1 MQSHSIRQAYLD
13 YFKQEGHTIVDSSSL
28 VPDNDP
34 TLLFTNSGMVQFKEA
49 FALREDRGYTRAAS
63 CQRCIRAGGK
73 HNDLDNVGYTAR
85 HHTFFEMLGNFS
97 FGDYFKSEAIRFSWE
112 FLTQVL
118 KLPKDK
124 LWVTIH
130 DSDDEAWDIWVNEI
144 GFDPDRMSRMGD
156 KDNFWTMGDTG
167 PCGPC
172 SEIFFD
178 HGDSVPGGPPG
189 SPDDDLDRYIE
200 IWNLVFTQ
208 YDRQADGELIP
219 LPSPCVDTGM
229 GLERLA
235 AVMQDVH
242 NNYDTDLFQPIIRAA
257 AQRLLVEDIEHPSLK
272 VIADHLRSAVF
283 LITDGV
289 LPSNE
294 GRGYVM
300 RRIIRRALRH
310 GHALGATEPFFCELV
325 QTLAETMQH
334 AYPFV
339 SEMREQI
346 ERVLRKEE
354 EQFQLTLD
362 QGMRILEDALEALED
377 ETIPGEV
384 VFKLYDTYGFP
395 TDLTGDIARE
405 RGLQLDMAGFEAAM
419 EAQRERARSASR
431 FSAAEDQ
438 DLTFEGTSAFNGY
451 NALSQQ
457 AEVVALFK
465 EGTAEQSLNVGDEG
479 YMVLDTTPFY
489 AESGGQ
495 VGDTG
500 MIAAN
505 GVQVRVL
512 DTVKSG
518 ETHLHRVM
526 VEEGT
531 LEVGLQ
537 CDADVE
543 ASRRAATARHHSA
556 THLLHA
562 ALREV
567 LGTHVNQRGSLVD
580 DEKLRFD
587 FSHFEAVTDE
597 ELSQIEQRV
606 NEEILRNT
614 EVVTEEMA
622 IEAAREKGAM
632 ALFGEKYSQSVRVL
646 TMGDGFSI
654 ELCGGTHV
662 QRTGDIGLFKIVSE
676 QGIASGV
683 RRIEA
688 ISGLRAASWVN
699 EMEGQLV
706 ALGRQLKTDPAQLSQ
721 RIDAMVENQ
730 RRLEKELADL
740 NARLLSG
747 GSSETEVQ
755 EIAGISLIA
764 KRVEGADPKSLP
776 DAVDKMKNKLGSGVV
791 VLASVQGGRIALIAG
806 VTQDL
811 TDRLDAGQIVN
822 HVAQQVGG
830 KGGGRKDLAR
840 AGGDQVDQL
849 DGAPRIGCRFRRKS
863 TGVMIQ
869 SR

>member
-144 GFDPDRMSRMGD
+144 GFDPNRMSRMGD

-362 QGMRILEDALEALED
+362 QGMRILEDALAGLGD

-405 RGLQLDMAGFEAAM
+405 RGLQLDMEGFEAAM
-419 EAQRERARSASR
+419 EAQRARARSASR

-438 DLTFEGTSAFNGY
+438 DLTFEGTSTFNGY

-479 YMVLDTTPFY
+479 YMVLNATPFY

-500 MIAAN
+500 MVAAN

-512 DTVKSG
+512 DTIKSG

-543 ASRRAATARHHSA
+543 ATRRAATARHHSA

-646 TMGDGFSI
+646 TMGEGFSI

-747 GSSETEVQ
+747 GSSEAEVQ
-755 EIAGISLIA
+755 EVAGISLIA

-840 AGGDQVDQL
+840 AGGDQVDEL
-849 DGAPRIGCRFRRKS
+849 DGALESVVGFVEKAL
-863 TGVMIQ
+863 V
-869 SR
+869 

>member
-144 GFDPDRMSRMGD
+144 GFDPNRMSRMGD

-362 QGMRILEDALEALED
+362 QGMRILEDALAGLGD

-405 RGLQLDMAGFEAAM
+405 RGLQLDMEGFEAAM
-419 EAQRERARSASR
+419 EAQRARARSASR

-438 DLTFEGTSAFNGY
+438 DLTFEGTSTFNGY

-479 YMVLDTTPFY
+479 YMVLNATPFY

-500 MIAAN
+500 MVAAN

-512 DTVKSG
+512 DTIKSG

-543 ASRRAATARHHSA
+543 ATRRAATARHHSA

-597 ELSQIEQRV
+597 ELGQIEQRV

-706 ALGRQLKTDPAQLSQ
+706 ALSRQLKTDPAQLSQ

-840 AGGDQVDQL
+840 AGGDQVDRL
-849 DGAPRIGCRFRRKS
+849 DGALESVIGFVEKAL
-863 TGVMIQ
+863 V
-869 SR
+869 

>member
-144 GFDPDRMSRMGD
+144 GFDPNRMSRMGD

-362 QGMRILEDALEALED
+362 QGMRILEDALAGLGD

-405 RGLQLDMAGFEAAM
+405 RGLQLDMEGFEAAM
-419 EAQRERARSASR
+419 EAQRARARSASR

-438 DLTFEGTSAFNGY
+438 DLTFEGTSTFNGY

-465 EGTAEQSLNVGDEG
+465 EGAAEQSLNVGDEG
-479 YMVLDTTPFY
+479 YMVLNATPFY

-500 MIAAN
+500 MVAAN

-512 DTVKSG
+512 DTIKSG

-543 ASRRAATARHHSA
+543 ATRRAATARHHSA

-646 TMGDGFSI
+646 TMGEGFSI

-747 GSSETEVQ
+747 GSSETEV
-755 EIAGISLIA
+755 EEVAGISLIA

-840 AGGDQVDQL
+840 AGGDQVDEL
-849 DGAPRIGCRFRRKS
+849 DGALESVVGFVEKAL
-863 TGVMIQ
+863 V
-869 SR
+869 

>member
-362 QGMRILEDALEALED
+362 QGMRILEDALATLED

-405 RGLQLDMAGFEAAM
+405 RGLQLDMEGFEAAM
-419 EAQRERARSASR
+419 EAQRERARAASR

-438 DLTFEGTSAFNGY
+438 DLTFEGTSTFNGY

-479 YMVLDTTPFY
+479 YMVLNATPFY

-500 MIAAN
+500 RVAAN

-512 DTVKSG
+512 DTIKSG

-543 ASRRAATARHHSA
+543 ATRRAATARHHSA

-597 ELSQIEQRV
+597 ELNQIEQRV

-646 TMGDGFSI
+646 TMGEGFSI

-688 ISGLRAASWVN
+688 ISGLRAASWVKDI
-699 EMEGQLV
+699 EGQLV

-747 GSSETEVQ
+747 GSSETEVR
-755 EIAGISLIA
+755 EVAGISLIA
-764 KRVEGADPKSLP
+764 KRIEGADPKSLP

-791 VLASVQGGRIALIAG
+791 VLASVQGGRIALIVG

-849 DGAPRIGCRFRRKS
+849 DGALESVVGFVEKAL
-863 TGVMIQ
+863 V
-869 SR
+869 

>member
-130 DSDDEAWDIWVNEI
+130 DSDDEAWDIWVNEV

-362 QGMRILEDALEALED
+362 QGMRILEDALAGLGD

-405 RGLQLDMAGFEAAM
+405 RGLQLDMEGFEAAM
-419 EAQRERARSASR
+419 EAQRSRARSASR

-438 DLTFEGTSAFNGY
+438 DLTFEGTSTFNGY

-457 AEVVALFK
+457 AEVLALFK

-479 YMVLDTTPFY
+479 YMVLNATPFY

-500 MIAAN
+500 MVAAS

-512 DTVKSG
+512 DTIKSG

-543 ASRRAATARHHSA
+543 AIRRAATARHHSA

-646 TMGDGFSI
+646 TMGEGFSI

-747 GSSETEVQ
+747 GSSETEV
-755 EIAGISLIA
+755 EEVAGISLIA

-840 AGGDQVDQL
+840 AGGDQVDEL
-849 DGAPRIGCRFRRKS
+849 DGALESVVGFVEKAL
-863 TGVMIQ
+863 V
-869 SR
+869 

>member
-144 GFDPDRMSRMGD
+144 GFDPNCMSRMGD

-362 QGMRILEDALEALED
+362 QGMRILEDALAGLGD

-405 RGLQLDMAGFEAAM
+405 RGLQLDMEGFEAAM
-419 EAQRERARSASR
+419 EAQRARARSASR

-438 DLTFEGTSAFNGY
+438 DLTFEGTSTFNGY

-465 EGTAEQSLNVGDEG
+465 EGAAEQSLNVGDEG
-479 YMVLDTTPFY
+479 YMVLNATPFY

-500 MIAAN
+500 MVAAN

-512 DTVKSG
+512 DTIKSG

-543 ASRRAATARHHSA
+543 ATRRAATARHHSA

-646 TMGDGFSI
+646 TMGEGFSI

-747 GSSETEVQ
+747 GSSETEV
-755 EIAGISLIA
+755 EEVAGISLIA

-840 AGGDQVDQL
+840 AGGDQVDEL
-849 DGAPRIGCRFRRKS
+849 DGALESVVGFVEKAL
-863 TGVMIQ
+863 V
-869 SR
+869 

>member
-339 SEMREQI
+339 SEMQEQI

-362 QGMRILEDALEALED
+362 QGMRILEDALARLGD

-395 TDLTGDIARE
+395 TDLTGDLARE

-431 FSAAEDQ
+431 FSAAEDR
-438 DLTFEGTSAFNGY
+438 DLTFEGTSTFNGY

-465 EGTAEQSLNVGDEG
+465 EGTAESSLDVGDEG
-479 YMVLDTTPFY
+479 YMVLDATPFY
-489 AESGGQ
+489 AQSGGQ

-500 MIAAN
+500 MVAAN

-543 ASRRAATARHHSA
+543 ATRRAATARHHSA

-606 NEEILRNT
+606 NEEILCNT

-688 ISGLRAASWVN
+688 ISGLRAASWVKDI
-699 EMEGQLV
+699 EGQLV
-706 ALGRQLKTDPAQLSQ
+706 ALSRQLKTDPAQLSQ

-747 GSSETEVQ
+747 GSSETDVQ
-755 EIAGISLIA
+755 EVAGISLIA

-840 AGGDQVDQL
+840 AGGDQVDEL
-849 DGAPRIGCRFRRKS
+849 DGALESVVGFVEKAL
-863 TGVMIQ
+863 V
-869 SR
+869 

>member
-144 GFDPDRMSRMGD
+144 GFDPNRMSRMGD

-362 QGMRILEDALEALED
+362 QGMRILEDALAGLGD

-405 RGLQLDMAGFEAAM
+405 RGLQLDMEGFEAAM
-419 EAQRERARSASR
+419 EAQRARARSASR

-438 DLTFEGTSAFNGY
+438 DLTFEGTSTFNGY

-465 EGTAEQSLNVGDEG
+465 EGAAEQSLNVGDEG
-479 YMVLDTTPFY
+479 YMVLNATPFY

-500 MIAAN
+500 MVAAN

-512 DTVKSG
+512 DTIKSG

-543 ASRRAATARHHSA
+543 ATRRAATARHHSA

-646 TMGDGFSI
+646 TMGEGFSI

-699 EMEGQLV
+699 EMEGQLL

-747 GSSETEVQ
+747 GSSETEV
-755 EIAGISLIA
+755 EEVAGISLIA

-840 AGGDQVDQL
+840 AGGDQVDEL
-849 DGAPRIGCRFRRKS
+849 DGALKS
-863 TGVMIQ
+863 VVGFVEKALV
-869 SR
+869 

>member
-144 GFDPDRMSRMGD
+144 GFDPNRMSRMGD

-362 QGMRILEDALEALED
+362 QGMRILEDALAGLGD

-405 RGLQLDMAGFEAAM
+405 RGLQLDMEGFEAAM
-419 EAQRERARSASR
+419 EAQRARARSASR

-438 DLTFEGTSAFNGY
+438 DLTFEGTSTFNGY

-479 YMVLDTTPFY
+479 YMVLNATPFY

-500 MIAAN
+500 MVAAN

-512 DTVKSG
+512 DTIKSG

-543 ASRRAATARHHSA
+543 ATRRAATARHHSA

-646 TMGDGFSI
+646 TMGEGFSI

-688 ISGLRAASWVN
+688 ISGLRAASWVKDI
-699 EMEGQLV
+699 EGQLV

-747 GSSETEVQ
+747 GSSETEV
-755 EIAGISLIA
+755 EEVAGISLIA

-840 AGGDQVDQL
+840 AGGDQVDEL
-849 DGAPRIGCRFRRKS
+849 DGALESVVGFVEKAL
-863 TGVMIQ
+863 V
-869 SR
+869 

>member
-112 FLTQVL
+112 FLTQVC

-208 YDRQADGELIP
+208 YDRRADGELIP

-235 AVMQDVH
+235 AVMQDAH

-339 SEMREQI
+339 SEMQEQI

-362 QGMRILEDALEALED
+362 QGMRILEDALEALQD

-405 RGLQLDMAGFEAAM
+405 RGLQLDMAGVEAAI

-431 FSAAEDQ
+431 FSAAEDR
-438 DLTFEGTSAFNGY
+438 DLTFEGTSTFNGY
-451 NALSQQ
+451 SALSQQ

-479 YMVLDTTPFY
+479 YMVLNATPFY

-500 MIAAN
+500 MVAAN
-505 GVQVRVL
+505 GVKVRVL
-512 DTVKSG
+512 DTIKSG
-518 ETHLHRVM
+518 EAHLHRVM

-543 ASRRAATARHHSA
+543 ATRRAATARHHSA

-622 IEAAREKGAM
+622 LEAAREKGAM

-688 ISGLRAASWVN
+688 ISGLRAASWVKDI
-699 EMEGQLV
+699 EGQLV
-706 ALGRQLKTDPAQLSQ
+706 ALSRQLKTDPAQLSQ

-747 GSSETEVQ
+747 GSSETDVQ
-755 EIAGISLIA
+755 EVAGISLIA

-776 DAVDKMKNKLGSGVV
+776 DAVDKMKNKLRSGVV

-811 TDRLDAGQIVN
+811 TERLDAGQIVN

-840 AGGDQVDQL
+840 AGGDQVDEL
-849 DGAPRIGCRFRRKS
+849 DGALESVVGFVEKAL
-863 TGVMIQ
+863 V
-869 SR
+869 

>member
-144 GFDPDRMSRMGD
+144 GFDPNRMSRMGD

-362 QGMRILEDALEALED
+362 QGMRILEDALAGLGD

-405 RGLQLDMAGFEAAM
+405 RGLQLDMEGFEAAM
-419 EAQRERARSASR
+419 EAQRARARSASR

-438 DLTFEGTSAFNGY
+438 DLTFEGTSTFNGY

-457 AEVVALFK
+457 AEVLALFK

-479 YMVLDTTPFY
+479 YMVLNATPFY

-500 MIAAN
+500 MVAAN

-512 DTVKSG
+512 DTIKSG

-543 ASRRAATARHHSA
+543 ATRRAATARHHSA

-646 TMGDGFSI
+646 TMGEGFSI

-747 GSSETEVQ
+747 GSSETEV
-755 EIAGISLIA
+755 EEVAGISLIA

-840 AGGDQVDQL
+840 AGGDQVDEL
-849 DGAPRIGCRFRRKS
+849 DGALESVVGFVEKAL
-863 TGVMIQ
+863 V
-869 SR
+869 

>member
-362 QGMRILEDALEALED
+362 QGMRILEDALAALED

-405 RGLQLDMAGFEAAM
+405 RGLQLDMEGFEAAM

-438 DLTFEGTSAFNGY
+438 DLTFEGTSTFNGY

-479 YMVLDTTPFY
+479 YMVLNATPFY

-500 MIAAN
+500 RVAAN

-512 DTVKSG
+512 DTIKSG

-543 ASRRAATARHHSA
+543 ATRRAATARHHSA

-597 ELSQIEQRV
+597 ELNQIEQRV

-646 TMGDGFSI
+646 TMGEGFSI

-699 EMEGQLV
+699 EMEGQLL

-747 GSSETEVQ
+747 GSSETEVR
-755 EIAGISLIA
+755 EVAGISLIA
-764 KRVEGADPKSLP
+764 KRIEGADPKSLP

-791 VLASVQGGRIALIAG
+791 VLASVQGGRIALIVG

-849 DGAPRIGCRFRRKS
+849 DGALESVVGFVQKAL
-863 TGVMIQ
+863 V
-869 SR
+869 

>member
-362 QGMRILEDALEALED
+362 QGMRILEDALAALED

-405 RGLQLDMAGFEAAM
+405 RGLQLDMEGFEAAM

-438 DLTFEGTSAFNGY
+438 DLTFEGTSTFNGY

-479 YMVLDTTPFY
+479 YMVLNATPFY

-500 MIAAN
+500 RVAAN

-512 DTVKSG
+512 DTIKSG

-543 ASRRAATARHHSA
+543 ATRRAATARHHSA

-597 ELSQIEQRV
+597 ELNQIEQRV

-646 TMGDGFSI
+646 TMGEGFSI

-688 ISGLRAASWVN
+688 ISGLRAASWVKDI
-699 EMEGQLV
+699 EGQLV

-755 EIAGISLIA
+755 EVAGISLIA

-840 AGGDQVDQL
+840 AGGDQVDEL
-849 DGAPRIGCRFRRKS
+849 DGALESVVGFVEKAL
-863 TGVMIQ
+863 V
-869 SR
+869 

>member
-130 DSDDEAWDIWVNEI
+130 DSDDEAWDIWVNEV

-242 NNYDTDLFQPIIRAA
+242 NNYDTDLFQPIIRVA

-362 QGMRILEDALEALED
+362 QGMRILEDALAGLGD

-405 RGLQLDMAGFEAAM
+405 RGLQLDMEGFEAAM
-419 EAQRERARSASR
+419 EAQRARARSASR

-438 DLTFEGTSAFNGY
+438 DLTFEGTSTFNGY

-457 AEVVALFK
+457 AEVLALFK

-479 YMVLDTTPFY
+479 YMVLNATPFY

-500 MIAAN
+500 MVAAN

-512 DTVKSG
+512 DTIKSG

-543 ASRRAATARHHSA
+543 AIRRAATARHHSA

-646 TMGDGFSI
+646 TMGEGFSI

-688 ISGLRAASWVN
+688 ISGLRAASWVKDI
-699 EMEGQLV
+699 EGQLV

-747 GSSETEVQ
+747 GSSEAEVQ
-755 EIAGISLIA
+755 EVAGISLIA

-840 AGGDQVDQL
+840 AGGDQVDEL
-849 DGAPRIGCRFRRKS
+849 DGALESVVGFVEKAL
-863 TGVMIQ
+863 V
-869 SR
+869 

>member
-362 QGMRILEDALEALED
+362 QGMRILEDALAALED

-405 RGLQLDMAGFEAAM
+405 RGLQLDMEGFEAAM
-419 EAQRERARSASR
+419 EAQRARARSASR

-438 DLTFEGTSAFNGY
+438 DLTFEGTSTFNGY

-479 YMVLDTTPFY
+479 YMVLNATPFY

-500 MIAAN
+500 RVAAN

-512 DTVKSG
+512 DTIKSG

-543 ASRRAATARHHSA
+543 ATRRAATARHHSA

-597 ELSQIEQRV
+597 ELNQIEQRV

-614 EVVTEEMA
+614 EVVTEEMG

-646 TMGDGFSI
+646 TMGEGFSI

-699 EMEGQLV
+699 EMEGQLL

-755 EIAGISLIA
+755 EVAGISLIA
-764 KRVEGADPKSLP
+764 KRIEGADPKSLP

-791 VLASVQGGRIALIAG
+791 VLASVQGGRIALIVG

-849 DGAPRIGCRFRRKS
+849 DGALESVVGFVEKAL
-863 TGVMIQ
+863 V
-869 SR
+869 

>member
-362 QGMRILEDALEALED
+362 QGMRILEDALAGLGD

-438 DLTFEGTSAFNGY
+438 DLTFEGTSTFNGY

-479 YMVLDTTPFY
+479 YMVLNATPFY

-500 MIAAN
+500 MVAAN

-543 ASRRAATARHHSA
+543 ATRRAATARHHSA

-606 NEEILRNT
+606 NEEILRNS

-688 ISGLRAASWVN
+688 ISGLRAASWVKDI
-699 EMEGQLV
+699 EGQLV
-706 ALGRQLKTDPAQLSQ
+706 ALSRQLKTDPAQLSQ

-747 GSSETEVQ
+747 GSSETDVQ
-755 EIAGISLIA
+755 EVAGISLIA

-840 AGGDQVDQL
+840 AGGDQVDEL
-849 DGAPRIGCRFRRKS
+849 DGALESVVGFVEKAL
-863 TGVMIQ
+863 V
-869 SR
+869 

>member
-362 QGMRILEDALEALED
+362 QGMRILEDALAALED

-405 RGLQLDMAGFEAAM
+405 RGLQLDMEGFEAAM
-419 EAQRERARSASR
+419 EAQRERARAASR

-438 DLTFEGTSAFNGY
+438 DLTFEGTSTFNGY

-479 YMVLDTTPFY
+479 YMVLNATPFY

-500 MIAAN
+500 RVAAN

-512 DTVKSG
+512 DTIKSG
-518 ETHLHRVM
+518 ETHLHHVM

-543 ASRRAATARHHSA
+543 ATRRAATARHHSA

-597 ELSQIEQRV
+597 ELNQIEQRV

-646 TMGDGFSI
+646 TMGEGFSI

-699 EMEGQLV
+699 EMEGQLL

-721 RIDAMVENQ
+721 RIDAMLENQ

-755 EIAGISLIA
+755 EVAGISLIA

-776 DAVDKMKNKLGSGVV
+776 DAVDKMKNKLGSGVA
-791 VLASVQGGRIALIAG
+791 VLASVQGGRIALIVG

-849 DGAPRIGCRFRRKS
+849 DGALESVVGFVEKAL
-863 TGVMIQ
+863 V
-869 SR
+869 

>member
-339 SEMREQI
+339 SEMREQV

-362 QGMRILEDALEALED
+362 QGMRILEDALAGLGD

-405 RGLQLDMAGFEAAM
+405 RGLQLDMEGFEAAM
-419 EAQRERARSASR
+419 EAQRARARSASR

-438 DLTFEGTSAFNGY
+438 DLTFEGTSTFNGY

-479 YMVLDTTPFY
+479 YMVLNATPFY

-500 MIAAN
+500 RVAAN

-512 DTVKSG
+512 DTIKSG

-543 ASRRAATARHHSA
+543 ATRRAATARHHSA

-597 ELSQIEQRV
+597 ELNQIEQRV

-646 TMGDGFSI
+646 TMGEGFSI

-688 ISGLRAASWVN
+688 ISGLRAASWVKDI
-699 EMEGQLV
+699 EGQLV

-755 EIAGISLIA
+755 EVAGISLIA

-776 DAVDKMKNKLGSGVV
+776 DAVDKMKNKLGSGVA

-849 DGAPRIGCRFRRKS
+849 DGALESVVGFVEKAL
-863 TGVMIQ
+863 V
-869 SR
+869 

>member
-362 QGMRILEDALEALED
+362 QGMRILEDALAALED

-405 RGLQLDMAGFEAAM
+405 RGLQLDMEGFEAAM

-438 DLTFEGTSAFNGY
+438 DLTFEGTSTFNGY

-479 YMVLDTTPFY
+479 YMVLNATPFY

-500 MIAAN
+500 RVAAN

-512 DTVKSG
+512 DTIKSG

-543 ASRRAATARHHSA
+543 ATRRAATARHHSA

-597 ELSQIEQRV
+597 ELNQIEQRV

-646 TMGDGFSI
+646 TMGEGFSI

-699 EMEGQLV
+699 EMEGQLL

-755 EIAGISLIA
+755 EVAGISLIA
-764 KRVEGADPKSLP
+764 KRIEGADPKSLP

-791 VLASVQGGRIALIAG
+791 VLASVQGGRIALIVG

-849 DGAPRIGCRFRRKS
+849 DGALESVVGFVEKAL
-863 TGVMIQ
+863 V
-869 SR
+869 

>member
-144 GFDPDRMSRMGD
+144 GFDPNRMSRMGD

-339 SEMREQI
+339 SEMREQL

-362 QGMRILEDALEALED
+362 QGMRILEDALAGLGD

-405 RGLQLDMAGFEAAM
+405 RGLQLDMEGFEAAM
-419 EAQRERARSASR
+419 EAQRARARSASR

-438 DLTFEGTSAFNGY
+438 DLTFEGTSTFNGY

-465 EGTAEQSLNVGDEG
+465 EGAAEQSLNVGDEG
-479 YMVLDTTPFY
+479 YMVLNATPFY

-500 MIAAN
+500 MVAAN

-512 DTVKSG
+512 DTIKSG

-543 ASRRAATARHHSA
+543 ATRRAATARHHSA

-646 TMGDGFSI
+646 TMGEGFSI

-699 EMEGQLV
+699 EMEGQLL

-747 GSSETEVQ
+747 GSSETEV
-755 EIAGISLIA
+755 EEVAGISLIA

-840 AGGDQVDQL
+840 AGGDQVDEL
-849 DGAPRIGCRFRRKS
+849 DGALESVVGFVEKAL
-863 TGVMIQ
+863 V
-869 SR
+869 

>member
-272 VIADHLRSAVF
+272 VIADHLRSAVC

-362 QGMRILEDALEALED
+362 QGMRILEDALAALED

-405 RGLQLDMAGFEAAM
+405 RGLQLDMEGFEAAM

-438 DLTFEGTSAFNGY
+438 DLTFEGTSTFNGY

-479 YMVLDTTPFY
+479 YMVLNATPFY

-500 MIAAN
+500 RVAAN

-512 DTVKSG
+512 DTIKSG

-543 ASRRAATARHHSA
+543 ATRRAATARHHSA

-597 ELSQIEQRV
+597 ELNQIEQRV

-646 TMGDGFSI
+646 TMGEGFSI

-699 EMEGQLV
+699 EMEGQLL

-755 EIAGISLIA
+755 EVAGISLIA

-776 DAVDKMKNKLGSGVV
+776 DAVDKMKNKLGSGVA

-849 DGAPRIGCRFRRKS
+849 DGALESVVGFVEKAL
-863 TGVMIQ
+863 V
-869 SR
+869 

>member
-1 MQSHSIRQAYLD
+1 
-13 YFKQEGHTIVDSSSL
+13 
-28 VPDNDP
+28 
-34 TLLFTNSGMVQFKEA
+34 
-49 FALREDRGYTRAAS
+49 
-63 CQRCIRAGGK
+63 
-73 HNDLDNVGYTAR
+73 
-85 HHTFFEMLGNFS
+85 
-97 FGDYFKSEAIRFSWE
+97 
-112 FLTQVL
+112 
-118 KLPKDK
+118 
-124 LWVTIH
+124 
-130 DSDDEAWDIWVNEI
+130 
-144 GFDPDRMSRMGD
+144 
-156 KDNFWTMGDTG
+156 
-167 PCGPC
+167 
-172 SEIFFD
+172 
-178 HGDSVPGGPPG
+178 
-189 SPDDDLDRYIE
+189 
-200 IWNLVFTQ
+200 
-208 YDRQADGELIP
+208 
-219 LPSPCVDTGM
+219 
-229 GLERLA
+229 
-235 AVMQDVH
+235 
-242 NNYDTDLFQPIIRAA
+242 
-257 AQRLLVEDIEHPSLK
+257 
-272 VIADHLRSAVF
+272 
-283 LITDGV
+283 
-289 LPSNE
+289 
-294 GRGYVM
+294 
-300 RRIIRRALRH
+300 
-310 GHALGATEPFFCELV
+310 
-325 QTLAETMQH
+325 
-334 AYPFV
+334 
-339 SEMREQI
+339 
-346 ERVLRKEE
+346 
-354 EQFQLTLD
+354 
-362 QGMRILEDALEALED
+362 
-377 ETIPGEV
+377 
-384 VFKLYDTYGFP
+384 
-395 TDLTGDIARE
+395 
-405 RGLQLDMAGFEAAM
+405 
-419 EAQRERARSASR
+419 
-431 FSAAEDQ
+431 
-438 DLTFEGTSAFNGY
+438 
-451 NALSQQ
+451 
-457 AEVVALFK
+457 
-465 EGTAEQSLNVGDEG
+465 
-479 YMVLDTTPFY
+479 
-489 AESGGQ
+489 
-495 VGDTG
+495 

-531 LEVGLQ
+531 LEVGQQ

-543 ASRRAATARHHSA
+543 PSRRVATARHHSA

-597 ELSQIEQRV
+597 EISQIEQRV

-614 EVVTEEMA
+614 EVDTEEMA

-764 KRVEGADPKSLP
+764 KRVEGVDPKSLP

-822 HVAQQVGG
+822 HVAQRVGG

-840 AGGDQVDQL
+840 AGGDQIDEL
-849 DGAPRIGCRFRRKS
+849 DGALESIVGFVEKAL
-863 TGVMIQ
+863 V
-869 SR
+869 

>member
-362 QGMRILEDALEALED
+362 QGMRILEDALATLED

-405 RGLQLDMAGFEAAM
+405 RGLQLDMEGFEAAM

-438 DLTFEGTSAFNGY
+438 DLTFEGTSTFNGY

-479 YMVLDTTPFY
+479 YMVLNATPFY

-500 MIAAN
+500 RVAAN

-512 DTVKSG
+512 DTIKSG

-543 ASRRAATARHHSA
+543 ATRRAATARHHSA

-597 ELSQIEQRV
+597 ELNQIEQRV

-646 TMGDGFSI
+646 TMGEGFSI

-688 ISGLRAASWVN
+688 ISGLRAASWVKDI
-699 EMEGQLV
+699 EGQLV

-755 EIAGISLIA
+755 EVAGISLIA

-840 AGGDQVDQL
+840 AGGDQVDEL
-849 DGAPRIGCRFRRKS
+849 DGALESVVGFVEKAL
-863 TGVMIQ
+863 V
-869 SR
+869 

>member
-362 QGMRILEDALEALED
+362 QGMRILEDALAALED

-395 TDLTGDIARE
+395 IDLTGDIARE
-405 RGLQLDMAGFEAAM
+405 RGLQLDMEGFEAAM
-419 EAQRERARSASR
+419 EAQRARARSASR
-431 FSAAEDQ
+431 FSATEDH
-438 DLTFEGTSAFNGY
+438 DLTFEGTSTFNGY

-479 YMVLDTTPFY
+479 YMVLNATPFY

-500 MIAAN
+500 RVAAS

-512 DTVKSG
+512 DTIKSG

-543 ASRRAATARHHSA
+543 ATRRAATARHHSA

-597 ELSQIEQRV
+597 ELNQIEQRV

-614 EVVTEEMA
+614 EVVTEEMG

-646 TMGDGFSI
+646 TMGEGFSI

-699 EMEGQLV
+699 EMEGQLL

-755 EIAGISLIA
+755 EVAGISLIA
-764 KRVEGADPKSLP
+764 KRIEGADPKSLP

-791 VLASVQGGRIALIAG
+791 VLASVQGGRIALIVG

-849 DGAPRIGCRFRRKS
+849 DGALESVVGFVEKAL
-863 TGVMIQ
+863 V
-869 SR
+869 

>member
-362 QGMRILEDALEALED
+362 QGMRILEDALAALED

-405 RGLQLDMAGFEAAM
+405 RGLQLDMEGFEAAM

-438 DLTFEGTSAFNGY
+438 DLTFEGTSTFNGY

-479 YMVLDTTPFY
+479 YMVLNATPFY

-500 MIAAN
+500 RVAAN

-512 DTVKSG
+512 DTIKSG

-543 ASRRAATARHHSA
+543 ATRRAATARHHSA

-597 ELSQIEQRV
+597 ELNQIEQRV

-646 TMGDGFSI
+646 TMGEGFSI

-688 ISGLRAASWVN
+688 ISGLRAASWVKDI
-699 EMEGQLV
+699 EGQLV

-730 RRLEKELADL
+730 RRLEKKLADL

-747 GSSETEVQ
+747 GSSETEVR
-755 EIAGISLIA
+755 EVAGISLIA
-764 KRVEGADPKSLP
+764 KRIEGADPKSLP

-791 VLASVQGGRIALIAG
+791 VLASVQGGRIALIVG

-849 DGAPRIGCRFRRKS
+849 DGALESVVGFVEKAL
-863 TGVMIQ
+863 V
-869 SR
+869 

>member
-178 HGDSVPGGPPG
+178 HGESVPGGPPG
-189 SPDDDLDRYIE
+189 SPEDDLDRYIE

-257 AQRLLVEDIEHPSLK
+257 AQGLLVEDIEHPSLK

-362 QGMRILEDALEALED
+362 QGMRILEDALAGLGD

-405 RGLQLDMAGFEAAM
+405 RGLQLDMEGFEAAM
-419 EAQRERARSASR
+419 EAQRARARSASR

-438 DLTFEGTSAFNGY
+438 DLTFEGTSTFNGY
-451 NALSQQ
+451 SALSQQ
-457 AEVVALFK
+457 AKVVALFK

-479 YMVLDTTPFY
+479 YLVLDTTPFY

-543 ASRRAATARHHSA
+543 ATRRAATARHHSA

-587 FSHFEAVTDE
+587 FSHFEAVTVE

-622 IEAAREKGAM
+622 IEAARKKGAM

-646 TMGDGFSI
+646 TMGEGFSI

-747 GSSETEVQ
+747 GSSETEV
-755 EIAGISLIA
+755 EEVAGISLIA

-840 AGGDQVDQL
+840 AGGDQVDEL
-849 DGAPRIGCRFRRKS
+849 DGALESVVGFVEKAL
-863 TGVMIQ
+863 V
-869 SR
+869 

>member
-130 DSDDEAWDIWVNEI
+130 DSDDEAWDIWVNEV

-242 NNYDTDLFQPIIRAA
+242 NNYDTDLFQPIIRVA

-362 QGMRILEDALEALED
+362 QGMRILEDALAGLGD

-405 RGLQLDMAGFEAAM
+405 RGLQLDMEGFEAAM
-419 EAQRERARSASR
+419 EAQRARARSASR

-438 DLTFEGTSAFNGY
+438 DLTFEGTSTFNGY

-465 EGTAEQSLNVGDEG
+465 EGAAEQSLNVGDEG
-479 YMVLDTTPFY
+479 YMVLNATPFY

-500 MIAAN
+500 MVAAN

-512 DTVKSG
+512 DTIKSG

-543 ASRRAATARHHSA
+543 AIRRAATARHHSA

-646 TMGDGFSI
+646 TMGEGFSI

-688 ISGLRAASWVN
+688 ISGLRAASWVKDI
-699 EMEGQLV
+699 EGQLV

-747 GSSETEVQ
+747 GSSEAEVQ
-755 EIAGISLIA
+755 EVAGISLIA

-840 AGGDQVDQL
+840 AGGDQVDEL
-849 DGAPRIGCRFRRKS
+849 DGALESVVGFVEKAL
-863 TGVMIQ
+863 V
-869 SR
+869 

>member
-130 DSDDEAWDIWVNEI
+130 DSDDEAWDIWVNEV

-189 SPDDDLDRYIE
+189 SADDDLDRYIE

-362 QGMRILEDALEALED
+362 QGMRILEDALAALED

-395 TDLTGDIARE
+395 IDLTGDIARE
-405 RGLQLDMAGFEAAM
+405 RGLQLDMEGFEAAM
-419 EAQRERARSASR
+419 EAQRARARSASR

-438 DLTFEGTSAFNGY
+438 DLTFEGTSTFNGY

-479 YMVLDTTPFY
+479 YMVLNATPFY

-500 MIAAN
+500 RVAAN

-512 DTVKSG
+512 DTIKSG

-543 ASRRAATARHHSA
+543 ATRRAATARHHSA

-587 FSHFEAVTDE
+587 FSHFEAVTEE

-606 NEEILRNT
+606 NEEILRNS

-646 TMGDGFSI
+646 TMGEGFSI

-699 EMEGQLV
+699 EMEGQLL

-755 EIAGISLIA
+755 EVAGISLIA
-764 KRVEGADPKSLP
+764 KRIEGADPKSLP

-791 VLASVQGGRIALIAG
+791 VLASVQGGRIALIVG

-849 DGAPRIGCRFRRKS
+849 DGALESVVGFVEKAL
-863 TGVMIQ
+863 V
-869 SR
+869 

>member
-178 HGDSVPGGPPG
+178 HGESVPGGPPG
-189 SPDDDLDRYIE
+189 SPEDDLDRYIE

-257 AQRLLVEDIEHPSLK
+257 AQGLLVEDIEHPSLK

-362 QGMRILEDALEALED
+362 QGMRILEDALEALQD

-438 DLTFEGTSAFNGY
+438 DLTYEGASAFNGY
-451 NALSQQ
+451 SALSQQ
-457 AEVVALFK
+457 AKVVALFR

-479 YMVLDTTPFY
+479 YLVLDTTPFY

-606 NEEILRNT
+606 NEEILGNT
-614 EVVTEEMA
+614 DVVTEEMA

-632 ALFGEKYSQSVRVL
+632 ALFGEKYSQKVRVL

-706 ALGRQLKTDPAQLSQ
+706 ALSRQLKTDPAQLSQ

-811 TDRLDAGQIVN
+811 TDRLDAGQVVN

-849 DGAPRIGCRFRRKS
+849 DGALESVIGFVEKAL
-863 TGVMIQ
+863 V
-869 SR
+869 

>member
-144 GFDPDRMSRMGD
+144 GFDPNRMSRMGD

-362 QGMRILEDALEALED
+362 QGMRILEDALAGLGD

-405 RGLQLDMAGFEAAM
+405 RGLQLDMEGFEAAM
-419 EAQRERARSASR
+419 EAQRARARSASR

-438 DLTFEGTSAFNGY
+438 DLTFEGTSTFNGY

-465 EGTAEQSLNVGDEG
+465 EGAAEQSLNVGDEG
-479 YMVLDTTPFY
+479 YMVLNATPFY

-500 MIAAN
+500 MVAAN

-512 DTVKSG
+512 DTIKSG

-543 ASRRAATARHHSA
+543 ATRRAATARHHSA

-614 EVVTEEMA
+614 EVVTEEME
-622 IEAAREKGAM
+622 IDAAREKGAM

-646 TMGDGFSI
+646 TMGEGFSI

-688 ISGLRAASWVN
+688 ISGLRAASWVKDI
-699 EMEGQLV
+699 EGQLV

-747 GSSETEVQ
+747 GSSETEV
-755 EIAGISLIA
+755 EEVAGISLIA

-840 AGGDQVDQL
+840 AGGDQVDEL
-849 DGAPRIGCRFRRKS
+849 DGALESVVGFVEKAL
-863 TGVMIQ
+863 V
-869 SR
+869 

>member
-144 GFDPDRMSRMGD
+144 GFDPNRMSRMGD

-362 QGMRILEDALEALED
+362 QGMRILEDALAGLGD
-377 ETIPGEV
+377 ETITGEV

-405 RGLQLDMAGFEAAM
+405 RGLQLDMEGFEAAM
-419 EAQRERARSASR
+419 EAQRARARSASR

-438 DLTFEGTSAFNGY
+438 DLTFEGTSTFNGY

-465 EGTAEQSLNVGDEG
+465 EGAAEQSLNVGDEG
-479 YMVLDTTPFY
+479 YMVLNATPFY

-500 MIAAN
+500 MVAAN

-512 DTVKSG
+512 DTIKSG

-543 ASRRAATARHHSA
+543 ATRRAATARHHSA

-646 TMGDGFSI
+646 TMGEGFSI

-747 GSSETEVQ
+747 GSSETEV
-755 EIAGISLIA
+755 EEVAGISLIA

-840 AGGDQVDQL
+840 AGGDQVDEL
-849 DGAPRIGCRFRRKS
+849 DGALKS
-863 TGVMIQ
+863 VVGFVEKALV
-869 SR
+869 

>member
-144 GFDPDRMSRMGD
+144 GFDPNRMSRMGD

-362 QGMRILEDALEALED
+362 QGMRILEDALAGLGD

-405 RGLQLDMAGFEAAM
+405 RGLQLDMEGFEAAM
-419 EAQRERARSASR
+419 EAQRARARSASR

-438 DLTFEGTSAFNGY
+438 DLTFEGTSTFNGY
-451 NALSQQ
+451 SALSQQ

-465 EGTAEQSLNVGDEG
+465 EGAAEQSLYVGDEG
-479 YMVLDTTPFY
+479 YMVLNATPFY

-500 MIAAN
+500 MVAAN

-512 DTVKSG
+512 DTIKSG

-543 ASRRAATARHHSA
+543 ATRRAATARHHSA

-646 TMGDGFSI
+646 TMGEGFSI

-747 GSSETEVQ
+747 GSSETEV
-755 EIAGISLIA
+755 EEVAGISLIA

-840 AGGDQVDQL
+840 AGGDQVDEL
-849 DGAPRIGCRFRRKS
+849 DGALESVVGFVEKAL
-863 TGVMIQ
+863 V
-869 SR
+869 

>member
-97 FGDYFKSEAIRFSWE
+97 FGDYFKNEAIRFSWE

-339 SEMREQI
+339 GEMREQI

-384 VFKLYDTYGFP
+384 VFKLYDTFGFP

-438 DLTFEGTSAFNGY
+438 DLTFEGTSTFNGY
-451 NALSQQ
+451 SALSQQ

-465 EGTAEQSLNVGDEG
+465 EGAAEQSLNVGDEG
-479 YMVLDTTPFY
+479 YLVLDTTPFT
-489 AESGGQ
+489 Q
-495 VGDTG
+495 RVGD
-500 MIAAN
+500 
-505 GVQVRVL
+505 RW
-512 DTVKSG
+512 
-518 ETHLHRVM
+518 
-526 VEEGT
+526 
-531 LEVGLQ
+531 
-537 CDADVE
+537 
-543 ASRRAATARHHSA
+543 
-556 THLLHA
+556 
-562 ALREV
+562 
-567 LGTHVNQRGSLVD
+567 
-580 DEKLRFD
+580 
-587 FSHFEAVTDE
+587 VTP
-597 ELSQIEQRV
+597 V
-606 NEEILRNT
+606 
-614 EVVTEEMA
+614 
-622 IEAAREKGAM
+622 
-632 ALFGEKYSQSVRVL
+632 
-646 TMGDGFSI
+646 
-654 ELCGGTHV
+654 
-662 QRTGDIGLFKIVSE
+662 
-676 QGIASGV
+676 
-683 RRIEA
+683 
-688 ISGLRAASWVN
+688 
-699 EMEGQLV
+699 
-706 ALGRQLKTDPAQLSQ
+706 
-721 RIDAMVENQ
+721 
-730 RRLEKELADL
+730 
-740 NARLLSG
+740 
-747 GSSETEVQ
+747 
-755 EIAGISLIA
+755 
-764 KRVEGADPKSLP
+764 
-776 DAVDKMKNKLGSGVV
+776 
-791 VLASVQGGRIALIAG
+791 
-806 VTQDL
+806 
-811 TDRLDAGQIVN
+811 
-822 HVAQQVGG
+822 
-830 KGGGRKDLAR
+830 
-840 AGGDQVDQL
+840 
-849 DGAPRIGCRFRRKS
+849 
-863 TGVMIQ
+863 
-869 SR
+869 

>member
-144 GFDPDRMSRMGD
+144 GFDPNRMSRMGD

-362 QGMRILEDALEALED
+362 QGMRILEDALAGLGD

-405 RGLQLDMAGFEAAM
+405 RGLQLDMEGFEAAM
-419 EAQRERARSASR
+419 EAQRARARSASR

-438 DLTFEGTSAFNGY
+438 DLTFEGTSTFNGY

-457 AEVVALFK
+457 AEVLALFK

-479 YMVLDTTPFY
+479 YMVLNATPFY

-500 MIAAN
+500 MVAAS

-512 DTVKSG
+512 DTIKSG

-543 ASRRAATARHHSA
+543 ATRRAATARHHSA

-646 TMGDGFSI
+646 TMGEGFSI

-747 GSSETEVQ
+747 GSSETEV
-755 EIAGISLIA
+755 EEVAGISLIA

-840 AGGDQVDQL
+840 AGGDQVDEL
-849 DGAPRIGCRFRRKS
+849 DGALESVVGFVEKAL
-863 TGVMIQ
+863 V
-869 SR
+869 

>member
-49 FALREDRGYTRAAS
+49 FALREDRGYTRAVS

-118 KLPKDK
+118 KLPKDR

-144 GFDPDRMSRMGD
+144 GFDQVRMSRMGD

-235 AVMQDVH
+235 AVLQDVH

-325 QTLAETMQH
+325 QALAETMQH

-362 QGMRILEDALEALED
+362 QGMLILEDSLRALED

-395 TDLTGDIARE
+395 TDLSGDIARE

-431 FSAAEDQ
+431 FSAVEGQ
-438 DLTFEGTSAFNGY
+438 DFTFNGTSAFNGY

-457 AEVVALFK
+457 AEVVALFH
-465 EGTAEQSLNVGDEG
+465 EGTAESLLNVGDEG
-479 YMVLDTTPFY
+479 YMVLDATPFY

-500 MIAAN
+500 MVVAD

-512 DTVKSG
+512 DTIKSG
-518 ETHLHRVM
+518 DNHLHRVM

-537 CDADVE
+537 CNADVE
-543 ASRRAATARHHSA
+543 VSRRAATARHHSA

-562 ALREV
+562 ALREM

-597 ELSQIEQRV
+597 ELIQIEQRV

-614 EVVTEEMA
+614 LVITEEMA

-662 QRTGDIGLFKIVSE
+662 ERTGDIGLFKIVSE

-688 ISGLRAASWVN
+688 ISGLRAASLVS
-699 EMEGQLV
+699 EMEQQLL
-706 ALGRQLKTDPAQLSQ
+706 ALSRQLKTDPAQLSL
-721 RIDAMVENQ
+721 RIDAMIESQ

-747 GSSETEVQ
+747 GSSETEVR
-755 EIAGISLIA
+755 EIAGIRLIA

-776 DAVDKMKNKLGSGVV
+776 DAVDKMKNKLGSGLV
-791 VLASVQGGRIALIAG
+791 VLASVQGERIALVAG

-811 TDRLDAGQIVN
+811 TDRLDAGKIVN

-849 DGAPRIGCRFRRKS
+849 DEALESVAGFVEK
-863 TGVMIQ
+863 TLV
-869 SR
+869 

>member
-178 HGDSVPGGPPG
+178 HGESVPGGPPG
-189 SPDDDLDRYIE
+189 SLEDDLDRYIE

-257 AQRLLVEDIEHPSLK
+257 AQGLLVEDIEHPSLK

-362 QGMRILEDALEALED
+362 QGMRILEDALEALQD

-438 DLTFEGTSAFNGY
+438 DLTYEGASAFNGY
-451 NALSQQ
+451 SALSQQ
-457 AEVVALFK
+457 AKVVALFK

-479 YMVLDTTPFY
+479 YLVLDTTPFY

-606 NEEILRNT
+606 NEEILGNT
-614 EVVTEEMA
+614 DVVTEEMA

-632 ALFGEKYSQSVRVL
+632 ALFGEKYSQKVRVL

-706 ALGRQLKTDPAQLSQ
+706 ALSRQLKTDPAQLSQ

-811 TDRLDAGQIVN
+811 IDRLDAGQVVN

-849 DGAPRIGCRFRRKS
+849 DGALESVIGFVEKAL
-863 TGVMIQ
+863 V
-869 SR
+869 